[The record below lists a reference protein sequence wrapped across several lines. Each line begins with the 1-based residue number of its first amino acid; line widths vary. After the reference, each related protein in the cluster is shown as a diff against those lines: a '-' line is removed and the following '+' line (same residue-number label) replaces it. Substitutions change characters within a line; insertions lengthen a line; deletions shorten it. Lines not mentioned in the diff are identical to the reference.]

1 MKNKNK
7 SILTG
12 TLLAGAALLGT
23 TGMSAAET
31 SLFSFNELGSGS
43 EVRTSLTSNN
53 TQARADIMAFD
64 LKCGEKSEKT
74 DGKKADSKSKDAK
87 CGEGKCGEG
96 KGGEK
101 TDKKAAGTSDKESAA
116 KADSK
121 SKDAKCG
128 ESKSKDAKCGEG
140 KCGN

>member
-43 EVRTSLTSNN
+43 EVRTTLASSN

-87 CGEGKCGEG
+87 CGEGKCGE
-96 KGGEK
+96 K
-101 TDKKAAGTSDKESAA
+101 TDKKAAGTSDKDSEA
-116 KADSK
+116 KAESK

>member
-23 TGMSAAET
+23 TGMSVAES

-43 EVRTSLTSNN
+43 EVRTTLASNN

-74 DGKKADSKSKDAK
+74 DGKKAESKAKDAK
-87 CGEGKCGEG
+87 CGEGKC
-96 KGGEK
+96 GEK
-101 TDKKAAGTSDKESAA
+101 TDKKAAGTSDKKSAA

-128 ESKSKDAKCGEG
+128 EGKSKDAKCGEG

>member
-23 TGMSAAET
+23 TGMSAAES

-43 EVRTSLTSNN
+43 EVRTTLASNN
-53 TQARADIMAFD
+53 TQARADIMSFD
-64 LKCGEKSEKT
+64 MKCGEKSEKT
-74 DGKKADSKSKDAK
+74 DKKAESKAKDAK

-96 KGGEK
+96 KCGEK
-101 TDKKAAGTSDKESAA
+101 TDKKAAGAADKDSAK

-140 KCGN
+140 KCGR